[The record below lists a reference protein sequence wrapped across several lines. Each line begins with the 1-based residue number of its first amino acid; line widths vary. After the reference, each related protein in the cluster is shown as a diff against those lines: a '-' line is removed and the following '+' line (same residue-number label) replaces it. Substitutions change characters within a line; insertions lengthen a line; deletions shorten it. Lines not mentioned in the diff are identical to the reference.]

1 MTHSISKPD
10 ITIRQALKDAVAE
23 GFDEQTDFLQE
34 FVRIPSLRFQEDTA
48 QEFFMADAHHQRNFL
63 VDD

>member
-23 GFDEQTDFLQE
+23 GFDEQTVFL
-34 FVRIPSLRFQEDTA
+34 
-48 QEFFMADAHHQRNFL
+48 
-63 VDD
+63 